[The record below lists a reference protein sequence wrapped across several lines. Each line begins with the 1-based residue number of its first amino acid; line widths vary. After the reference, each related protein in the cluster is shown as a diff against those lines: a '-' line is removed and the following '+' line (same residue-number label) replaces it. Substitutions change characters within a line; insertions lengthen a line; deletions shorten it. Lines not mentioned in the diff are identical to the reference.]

1 MTAKLKKELDRVF
14 SLWVRKSKAD
24 HAGYVCCVSC
34 GVSKHWKELQAGHFI
49 SRNILAL
56 RWDERNVNPQCK
68 GCNLFQKGNYPGY
81 ARWLIR
87 TYGPDIIDDLFASK
101 NKVKK
106 MSPSDYAEEIE
117 YYTDKLAGLEI
128 GEL

>member
-1 MTAKLKKELDRVF
+1 MSAKLKKELDRVF

-24 HAGYVCCVSC
+24 DNGYVSCVSC
-34 GVSKHWKELQAGHFI
+34 GTTKLWKELQAGHFI
-49 SRNILAL
+49 SRNILAT

-81 ARWLIR
+81 ARWLIK
-87 TYGPDIIDDLFASK
+87 TYGSNIIEDLFAQK

-106 MSPSDYAEEIE
+106 ISPMEYSELIE
-117 YYTDKLAGLEI
+117 KYTDLLVGLDIRE
-128 GEL
+128 G